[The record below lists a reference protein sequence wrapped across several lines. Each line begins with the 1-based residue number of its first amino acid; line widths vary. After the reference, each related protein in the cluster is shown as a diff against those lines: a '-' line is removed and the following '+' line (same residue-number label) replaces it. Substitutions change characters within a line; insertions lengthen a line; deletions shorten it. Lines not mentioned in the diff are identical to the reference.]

1 VRTSEWIQIGF
12 AILLA
17 AAAWL
22 QPFLL
27 QPLVARPLPLRRRWT
42 ITLLAVIPAVA
53 VTLAR
58 ASSRFLS
65 PLYVAT
71 LRDWLTVALFL
82 VPYWQT
88 GEFFQGPNRR
98 IEARLMAFDRWLMPR
113 AAKTSGT
120 PRTGLGMVLEV
131 AYLFCYPLVPLGL
144 LALYLTGQR
153 SQVAGFWLV
162 VLVATY
168 LCYVIT
174 PFVPAYPPRDL
185 AGGQPAPAQTG
196 KARVF
201 NRWILKH
208 GSIHAISFPSAHVA
222 STMAVSLVLLRYTP
236 WVGLGFLFVSIWIA
250 LGAVVGRYHYALD
263 VLLGAVTALAVF
275 LACYLAM
282 LI

>member
-1 VRTSEWIQIGF
+1 VRTAEWIQIGF
-12 AILLA
+12 AIILA
-17 AAAWL
+17 AAAWI
-22 QPFLL
+22 QPLL
-27 QPLVARPLPLRRRWT
+27 VQPLVSHPLPLRRRRN
-42 ITLLAVIPAVA
+42 ITLLAIIPAAA
-53 VTLAR
+53 VSLAR
-58 ASSRFLS
+58 ASSHFLP

-88 GEFFQGPNRR
+88 GEFFQGPNPR

-113 AAKTSGT
+113 AAGTSGT
-120 PRTGLGMVLEV
+120 PRTGLGTVLEV

-153 SQVAGFWLV
+153 SQVASFWLV
-162 VLVATY
+162 VLIATY
-168 LCYVIT
+168 LCYAIT

-185 AGGQPAPAQTG
+185 VRSQPAPAQAG

-222 STMAVSLVLLRYTP
+222 STFAVSLVLLRYTP
-236 WVGLGFLFVSIWIA
+236 WVGLLFLFVSIWIA

-263 VLLGAVTALAVF
+263 VLLGAITALAVF